1 MKTLLL
7 LPLLAAGAMADDNFA
22 ECYKVEDI
30 KLPPGVPPE
39 VGAIDFAPDG
49 TLFVVLRR
57 GDVLRAKPEADPAA
71 FKWEL
76 FATGFHNGCGVHAI
90 SPTKIRVTEM
100 AEMTQAEDTD
110 NDGKADRYTRF
121 SSGWGLSGNYHET
134 NTLTGDGKDGYFLSI
149 GTASHNGPVFSHVLG
164 DYSPAGRRGRN
175 FSAVKW
181 RGWILHCDA
190 AGKLTPW
197 ASGFRMHNGIYRDPD
212 GNLWAGDNQGDWK
225 AVTPLYHIEKGNFYG
240 HPSSLVWDAKWEGKD
255 PLAFYRENL
264 DQYNKDRTKA
274 AVEIPHMEI
283 NRSAGEPM
291 EIPRDGSFGPF
302 AGQLLVPDNNGTR
315 ISRVMLEKV
324 NGKFQGAVTHFID
337 QHGLRSGNHRLRF
350 TADGKQLYIGQTVRG
365 WGAPAEGL
373 QRITA
378 LGGVPEDIETMKITR
393 SGFDIAFTKEI
404 PDELADAKGWKFSS
418 FTVQPRWVYG
428 SDPENLKNH
437 EIKAIRKTGPKT
449 VGVELADFSAGCIY
463 RLDLQNVKYAGGKK
477 RTELQNNLFFY
488 TANELPR

>member
-1 MKTLLL
+1 MKPLLL
-7 LPLLAAGAMADDNFA
+7 LSLLATGAMADDFFGD
-22 ECYKVEDI
+22 CYKIENI
-30 KLPPGVPPE
+30 KLPDGVPPE
-39 VGAIDFAPDG
+39 VGGIDFAPDG

-57 GDVLRAKPEADPAA
+57 GDVLRAKPESDPAA

-76 FATGFHNGCGVHAI
+76 FASGFHNGCGIHAI
-90 SPTKIRVTEM
+90 SASKVRVTQM

-110 NDGKADRYTRF
+110 GDGKADRYTRF

-134 NTLTGDGKDGYFLSI
+134 NTLTSDGKDGYFLSI

-175 FSAVKW
+175 FSSVKW

-225 AVTPLYHIEKGNFYG
+225 AVTPLYYIEKGNFYG

-255 PLAFYRENL
+255 PLGYYRDHL
-264 DQYNKDRTKA
+264 DEYNKDRTKA

-283 NRSAGEPM
+283 NRSAGEPI
-291 EIPRDGSFGPF
+291 ELPRNGSFGPF
-302 AGQLLVPDNNGTR
+302 AGQLLVPDNNGMR

-337 QHGLRSGNHRLRF
+337 EHGLRSGNHRLRF
-350 TADGKQLYIGQTVRG
+350 SPDGKQLYVGQTVRG
-365 WGAPAEGL
+365 WGVPAEGI

-378 LGGVPEDIETMKITR
+378 LGGVPEDIEIMKITKT
-393 SGFDIAFTKEI
+393 GFVVNFTKEI
-404 PDELADAKGWKFSS
+404 PDELADGKAWKFSS
-418 FTVQPRWVYG
+418 FTLQPRWLYG
-428 SDPENLKNH
+428 GEPEDQRGHGIQELK
-437 EIKAIRKTGPKT
+437 KTGPKT
-449 VGVELADFSAGCIY
+449 IEVRLEDFSAGRIY
-463 RLDLQNVKYAGGKK
+463 RLDLENVKYAGGKK
-477 RTELQNNLFFY
+477 RTELQNKLFFY
-488 TANELPR
+488 TANELPQ